1 MPVLVMSWLAGGR
14 MKLRWGNVLL
24 CVLSMLASEAQAT
37 PVGSGGIGL
46 NATRVVF
53 TPGESVSVGVRNT
66 TTSPYLV
73 QSYVIDEQKHIVK
86 GLSVSP
92 ALTRVE
98 AGATSMLRIAGKPIE
113 RSVPSDRETMFYFMS
128 KGIAQSNPLSPDR
141 DGALSAGV
149 KIGLGNQIK
158 FFYRPVG
165 LDAEGAE
172 LAGKNVVFRRTVGGV
187 KVENASPYYV
197 SLKGVRFGPKK
208 GGKKISLLNKPML
221 GTLPPYST
229 TMYSVAETGQ
239 FPDVTWGV
247 LDDIGALHIYQGGVQ

>member
-1 MPVLVMSWLAGGR
+1 